1 MQRNDPW
8 RQLIGG
14 AAVLAVGVILWLDHL
29 HTIRASDYLRW
40 WSVPL
45 IALGVVHLFERR
57 WLGGALMMFLGV
69 VFLPN
74 VSHVYVSQILA
85 LTPLLISAGGVALV
99 TQALRPAIKGAAP
112 FHAVAV
118 MGGNNRTVSGAE
130 IVAGDAV
137 AVMGGCDITV
147 SPETREAVI
156 DVLAFWGGIE
166 IKVPRGWNVEVHLTP
181 ILGAFVNSTEMAG
194 AGAGPRLLVRGTVI
208 MGAVEVKHPRE
219 ET

>member
-14 AAVLAVGVILWLDHL
+14 TALLAVGVILWLDHL
-29 HTIRASDYLRW
+29 HKIRAWEYLQW
-40 WSVPL
+40 WSVAL
-45 IALGVVHLFERR
+45 IAFGIVHLFERR
-57 WLGGALMMFLGV
+57 WFGGALMIFLGV

-74 VSHVYVSQILA
+74 VSHMYMRQVLA
-85 LTPLLISAGGVALV
+85 LTPLLISAGGVTLV
-99 TQALRPAIKGAAP
+99 MQALRPGIKGAEP

-118 MGGNNRTVSGAE
+118 MGGNSRTVGGAGV
-130 IVAGDAV
+130 VAGDAV
-137 AVMGGCDITV
+137 AVMGGCEITV
-147 SPETREAVI
+147 APETREAVI

-166 IKVPRGWNVEVHLTP
+166 IKVPRGWNVETRVAS
-181 ILGAFVNSTEMAG
+181 ILGAAVNNSQSSSGTA
-194 AGAGPRLLVRGTVI
+194 RLLVRGTVI